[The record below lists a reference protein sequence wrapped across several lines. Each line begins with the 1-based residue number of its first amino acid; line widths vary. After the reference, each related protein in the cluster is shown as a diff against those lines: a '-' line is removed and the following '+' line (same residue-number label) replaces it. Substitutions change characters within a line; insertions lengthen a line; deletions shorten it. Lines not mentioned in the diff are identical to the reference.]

1 MTKEQKAKRY
11 TLESQ
16 FDISTFIDGFR
27 KHYVTKTFRTPQEC
41 RDFAWTDKSF
51 EERQS
56 PIVKMF
62 TEGWCYYFARI
73 LEDAYPGGT
82 LCLLK
87 GHGHIVYLYEN
98 KFYDITG
105 ELTNP
110 RNKYIPIKYFGIL
123 ICDFKQCYTGGGA
136 TRAEVLK
143 CVERAKKDGNI
154 LTLKDTLVKPMNSVG
169 VIADMTEEVT
179 TDTPVGRLL

>member
-1 MTKEQKAKRY
+1 MTKDQKANRY
-11 TLESQ
+11 TPGRR
-16 FDISTFIDGFR
+16 FDILTFIDGFK
-27 KHYVTKTFRTPQEC
+27 KHYVTKTFKSPQEC
-41 RDFAWTDKSF
+41 RDFDWTDKSF

-56 PIVKMF
+56 PIVKLF

-73 LEDAYPGGT
+73 LQDAYPGGN

-87 GHGHIVYLYEN
+87 GYGHIVYLYEN

-110 RNKYIPIKYFGIL
+110 RNKYIPIEYFGEL
-123 ICDFKQCYTGGGA
+123 IYDFKKCYTGGGA

-143 CVERAKKDGNI
+143 CVECAKKDGNI
-154 LTLKDTLVKPMNSVG
+154 LTLKDTLVKPMVSVG
-169 VIADMTEEVT
+169 VNVIEELEEENN
-179 TDTPVGRLL
+179 GKKIGN

>member
-1 MTKEQKAKRY
+1 M
-11 TLESQ
+11 
-16 FDISTFIDGFR
+16 
-27 KHYVTKTFRTPQEC
+27 
-41 RDFAWTDKSF
+41 
-51 EERQS
+51 
-56 PIVKMF
+56 
-62 TEGWCYYFARI
+62 
-73 LEDAYPGGT
+73 
-82 LCLLK
+82 LK

-169 VIADMTEEVT
+169 VIANMIEKVT

>member
-1 MTKEQKAKRY
+1 MTKEQKTKRY
-11 TLESQ
+11 TSESQ
-16 FDISTFIDGFR
+16 FDILTFIDGFR
-27 KHYVTKTFRTPQEC
+27 KHYVTKTFKSPQEC

-87 GHGHIVYLYEN
+87 GRGHIVYLYKN
-98 KFYDITG
+98 KYYDITG
-105 ELTNP
+105 EITTP
-110 RNKYIPIKYFGIL
+110 RAKFIPIIYFGEL
-123 ICDFKQCYTGGGA
+123 IGDFKQCYIGGGA
-136 TRAEVLK
+136 TRAEVLECIK
-143 CVERAKKDGNI
+143 HAEKDGNV
-154 LTLKDTLVKPMNSVG
+154 LTMKDTKVKPIS
-169 VIADMTEEVT
+169 ADGTAYNPDHVYEREEKC
-179 TDTPVGRLL
+179 